1 MSTCSTILLLFSG
14 IIDTSISFY
23 TLSLATMH
31 CFVFD
36 DALLFFFDLFGVE
49 YGILLH
55 IYLLTLNLKTQV
67 VVVLVVET
75 DSM

>member
-1 MSTCSTILLLFSG
+1 
-14 IIDTSISFY
+14 
-23 TLSLATMH
+23 MH